1 MQTLAT
7 RYPSF
12 SGANVVA
19 PRPLGASLFPPV
31 CDDPFAF
38 DDYANLDV
46 NESEHT
52 GLRYTRLASPRLGR
66 LPSPQAVRLRS
77 SVGENVTSTE
87 KTDCVANPTAWFT
100 TCVELFQASL
110 SIAFVAVLETLISAK
125 IAAKI
130 TKVKCNQ
137 RREVRLIGPG
147 HILLKTTSCVFLF
160 SAVWL
165 SFIRG

>member
-1 MQTLAT
+1 MVIRMQTLAT

-31 CDDPFAF
+31 SDDPLAF

-46 NESEHT
+46 NESEHA
-52 GLRYTRLASPRLGR
+52 GLRYTRLTSPGLDRLQ
-66 LPSPQAVRLRS
+66 SPQAVRLRS
-77 SVGENVTSTE
+77 SNVTSTE
-87 KTDCVANPTAWFT
+87 KTVCVANPTAWFT

-147 HILLKTTSCVFLF
+147 HILLIFLF

>member
-1 MQTLAT
+1 MVRIQTLAT

-19 PRPLGASLFPPV
+19 LRPLGASLFPPV
-31 CDDPFAF
+31 CDDSLVVNDYGYANES
-38 DDYANLDV
+38 DYA
-46 NESEHT
+46 
-52 GLRYTRLASPRLGR
+52 GLLYAQSTRHRLGGPS
-66 LPSPQAVRLRS
+66 LPVLLRS
-77 SVGENVTSTE
+77 SVNENMTSTTGSDR
-87 KTDCVANPTAWFT
+87 TDCVANPTAWFT

-137 RREVRLIGPG
+137 RREVRIRVV
-147 HILLKTTSCVFLF
+147 LLGSIVSLC
-160 SAVWL
+160 
-165 SFIRG
+165 